1 MRPRRS
7 IRQRRSSQSVGL
19 GLARRAIWIVLV
31 GSIAAFVVLMGWS
44 FDAGRLLRSL
54 VLYNLAHVATA
65 CLCWWARADTRSSRR
80 AWRLIAVAILLA
92 TASNVCFTLLPDTTG
107 VVTPAVSDDLY
118 LACYPIAIIAL
129 VLLVRDYGPWA
140 VPAMLL
146 DGLVV
151 GLGSAA
157 VVAALVHAPL
167 LRLAPPVS
175 AQAVTN
181 LAYPVADL
189 TLLTVLVAVGGATWF
204 RVDPRP
210 DIARV
215 GAGHQPDHQCRLPS
229 ARPDRPLHRRR
240 SRRSRL
246 AAGSR
251 SRCRRGV
258 PR

>member
-1 MRPRRS
+1 M
-7 IRQRRSSQSVGL
+7 
-19 GLARRAIWIVLV
+19 
-31 GSIAAFVVLMGWS
+31 
-44 FDAGRLLRSL
+44 
-54 VLYNLAHVATA
+54 
-65 CLCWWARADTRSSRR
+65 
-80 AWRLIAVAILLA
+80 
-92 TASNVCFTLLPDTTG
+92 
-107 VVTPAVSDDLY
+107 
-118 LACYPIAIIAL
+118 IAL

-204 RVDPRP
+204 RVDPRLTLLGLGLG
-210 DIARV
+210 INLITNVAY
-215 GAGHQPDHQCRLPS
+215 LPL
-229 ARPDRPLHRRR
+229 DL
-240 SRRSRL
+240 
-246 AAGSR
+246 
-251 SRCRRGV
+251 
-258 PR
+258 